1 MISKAPLISAEE
13 LLNLMGDPNLVL
25 IDASFDREKYLSGH
39 LKGALHVDLNQ
50 QLSHIR
56 EDASAGGR
64 HPLPEPDAFGKTL
77 GALGIGPESHVVAY
91 DDKNGGMSAARFWWM
106 LKALGHDKVQVL
118 DGGIA
123 AATKAGL
130 SLGNQTESP
139 KATSPYPAK
148 EWQLPLVDIQEV
160 EQAAKDKNQMV
171 IDVRESTRYLG
182 IAEPI
187 DLVAGHIPGAVNIP
201 FSENLDEKGIFLNP
215 DTLKQKYKT
224 VLDKSSKNTIV
235 HCGSGVTACHT
246 LLALAHA
253 GMEIPKLYVGSWSEW
268 SRNNLPVAKGNE

>member
-1 MISKAPLISAEE
+1 MNQTAPLISVKD
-13 LLNLMGDPNLVL
+13 LLILMEAQNLVL
-25 IDASFDREKYLSGH
+25 IDASFDKEKYQSIH
-39 LKGALHVDLNQ
+39 LKGALHVDLNR

-56 EDASAGGR
+56 EDASIGGR
-64 HPLPEPDAFGKTL
+64 HPLPDPGEFGKTL
-77 GALGIGPESHVVAY
+77 GALGISPESRVVVY

-118 DGGIA
+118 DGGKEA
-123 AATKAGL
+123 GLKAGL
-130 SLGNQTESP
+130 STSSQTEFP

-148 EWQLPLVDIQEV
+148 EWQLPLADIQEV
-160 EQAAKDKNQMV
+160 EKAAKDKNKMV

-182 IAEPI
+182 ISEPI

-201 FSENLDEKGIFLNP
+201 FSENLDEKGVFLKP
-215 DTLKQKYKT
+215 ETLKQKYKT

>member
-77 GALGIGPESHVVAY
+77 GALGIGLESHVVVY

-118 DGGIA
+118 DGGKA
-123 AATKAGL
+123 AAEKAGL
-130 SLGNQTESP
+130 PTCHQNESP
-139 KATSPYPAK
+139 KPTAPYPAK
-148 EWQLPLVDIQEV
+148 DWQLPLADMEEV
-160 EQAAKDKNQMV
+160 EKATKNNNKMV
-171 IDVRESTRYLG
+171 IDVRETNRYRG
-182 IAEPI
+182 ISEPI

-201 FSENLDEKGIFLNP
+201 FSENLDESGKFLP
-215 DTLKQKYKT
+215 AEVLKKKYETL
-224 VLDKSSKNTIV
+224 LEKSADRTII

-268 SRNNLPVAKGNE
+268 SRNNRPMATEK

>member
-1 MISKAPLISAEE
+1 MNQTAPLISAKD
-13 LLNLMGDPNLVL
+13 LLNLMEAKNLVL
-25 IDASFDREKYLSGH
+25 IDASFDKEKYQSIH
-39 LKGALHVDLNQ
+39 LKGAHHVDLNR

-56 EDASAGGR
+56 EDASEGGR
-64 HPLPEPDAFGKTL
+64 HPLPDPEEFGKTL
-77 GALGIGPESHVVAY
+77 GALGITPESHVVVY

-118 DGGIA
+118 DGGKDA
-123 AATKAGL
+123 ALKTGLPTSAQPESPAATA
-130 SLGNQTESP
+130 
-139 KATSPYPAK
+139 PYPATD
-148 EWQLPLVDIQEV
+148 WQLPLAGIQEV

-182 IAEPI
+182 ISEPI

-201 FSENLDEKGIFLNP
+201 FTENLDEKGVFLNP
-215 DTLKQKYKT
+215 ETLKQKYKT

-268 SRNNLPVAKGNE
+268 SRNGKPMAREK